1 MGAAFVS
8 LSSCEGIFDGIY
20 DNPVQEQSAGSYGFI
35 EFNDAMNSGTVY
47 IDATSYTDWVY
58 IDFHNRETFTVG
70 VNDKDNVPAEWDI
83 AVHRYDAKTNGGKV
97 LETGFTGFDIMLSAG
112 KLPEGEYYD
121 DVWTNDMIAVD
132 MSGMMEGRIEYA
144 EDYYNTELSKWL
156 NVDKSTMPPVYS
168 MSRKVYV
175 MKMGDGTC
183 AALKLSNYMNS
194 SGVKGYMTI
203 NYIYPLEFK

>member
-1 MGAAFVS
+1 
-8 LSSCEGIFDGIY
+8 
-20 DNPVQEQSAGSYGFI
+20 
-35 EFNDAMNSGTVY
+35 
-47 IDATSYTDWVY
+47 
-58 IDFHNRETFTVG
+58 
-70 VNDKDNVPAEWDI
+70 
-83 AVHRYDAKTNGGKV
+83 
-97 LETGFTGFDIMLSAG
+97 
-112 KLPEGEYYD
+112 
-121 DVWTNDMIAVD
+121 MIAVD